1 MLTYNWLDI
10 FSFYLCHS
18 RLLSFS
24 SVLSPTTPIDMCHL
38 GKMDSEESLY

>member
-24 SVLSPTTPIDMCHL
+24 SVLSPTTIDMRHL